1 MKKLFIL
8 IIIVFSVVS
17 CTNSNREKAE
27 ERLTAARTALEQED
41 FNDAKLQIDSINTL
55 YPSEFK
61 VRKKAQNFLCVVVLR
76 EQQHNLR
83 FLSSMLQTKLQ
94 EFDAI
99 KGQYVLEKDKRYQEV
114 GNYFYP
120 SQIESRNIRRSY
132 LRFQVNEQGIMT
144 MTSVYHGNGSLHHSS
159 VKVMAPDGTYAE
171 TPVSE
176 DTFTSVNLGVTT
188 EKTNYNVGRD
198 GGVIEFLFLNRD
210 KNITAVLKG
219 NSNYTITMSSADRK
233 ALTNIYSLT
242 RVLMDINKINK
253 EIDEANVKIKF
264 IMKKQQYDALSQHN
278 DSAK

>member
-55 YPSEFK
+55 YPGEFK
-61 VRKKAQNFLCVVVLR
+61 VRKEAQNFLCVVVLR

-198 GGVIEFLFLNRD
+198 GGVIEFLFLKRD

>member
-61 VRKKAQNFLCVVVLR
+61 VRKEAQNFLCVVVLR

-198 GGVIEFLFLNRD
+198 GGVIEFLFLKRD